1 MGGFLRLLT
10 GLALLPMCWG
20 VSRAFFDAIVISTG
34 ATGLANA
41 EAISLLGGIA
51 AFAFVWMAISHP
63 VKMYVLGHELTHAL
77 WGLLFGARPSDVR
90 VSASGGS
97 VKLTKSNMLIT
108 LAPYFFPFYTFI
120 VIVVALITYA
130 FLRPLPYLP
139 LWMFLIGFTWSFHV
153 LFTLET
159 LGQRQ
164 PDVKLYGRIFSWTFI
179 FIVNLGIVLVWL
191 ATMTPLTFAQLG
203 GILGSRILSAYTGI
217 GLFVWSGIRWLKA
230 QMTAASFLVVLV
242 WLASMTP
249 LTFADLGGILV
260 RRVVAAYAGVGL
272 FLWAAIK
279 WGWHRVS

>member
-1 MGGFLRLLT
+1 MANFLRMLL

-20 VSRAFFDAIVISTG
+20 VSRAFFDSIVIAAG
-34 ATGLANA
+34 ATGWMGP
-41 EAISLLGGIA
+41 EALSLLAGIA
-51 AFAFVWMAISHP
+51 AFALAWFALSHP
-63 VKMYVLGHELTHAL
+63 VRMYVLGHELTHAL

-130 FLRPLPYLP
+130 FFKPLPYLP
-139 LWMFLIGFTWSFHV
+139 LWLFLVGFTWSFHV

-179 FIVNLGIVLVWL
+179 FLVNVGIVLVWL
-191 ATMTPLTFAQLG
+191 AL
-203 GILGSRILSAYTGI
+203 
-217 GLFVWSGIRWLKA
+217 
-230 QMTAASFLVVLV
+230 
-242 WLASMTP
+242 MTP
-249 LTFADLGGILV
+249 LTFADLGELLMQRIIS
-260 RRVVAAYAGVGL
+260 AYTGL
-272 FLWAAIK
+272 FEFVVRSVVFLWS
-279 WGWHRVS
+279 HLS